1 MDGGLDEAAMAALR
15 EHLGPQ
21 HRGKML
27 FQMGPNGMAQPL
39 GIAGGVP
46 GAEAEGPEPELKLGD
61 PAVVH
66 SLKAAGRNGTPPHPS
81 TCARTVPCI
90 LAIPVSDFPIL
101 GVRPKLF
108 PAPPASVFSPHTCR

>member
-1 MDGGLDEAAMAALR
+1 MDGGLDEAAMEALR

-66 SLKAAGRNGTPPHPS
+66 SLKAAAGHNGTQMLLRQPHRLRRGLYLASAS
-81 TCARTVPCI
+81 TAPGCGRAAVHSTGSARLT
-90 LAIPVSDFPIL
+90 AI
-101 GVRPKLF
+101 
-108 PAPPASVFSPHTCR
+108 